1 MPTLF
6 RLPLCSLFAATLL
19 VGAVGTAQA
28 QARESQERQARAA
41 QATWPRGQDG
51 MSDSIR
57 RVRNESRGQVLSAE
71 RMHMDGREINRIK
84 VMDER
89 GRVRVYEDD
98 PHRRGSAEA
107 RPRTR
112 GRDD

>member
-1 MPTLF
+1 MPVPF
-6 RLPLCSLFAATLL
+6 RLTLSCLLAAA
-19 VGAVGTAQA
+19 AVAVAGGVQA
-28 QARESQERQARAA
+28 QSREQGQGRGSQQG
-41 QATWPRGQDG
+41 QWPRGGQDAMG
-51 MSDSIR
+51 DSIR
-57 RVRNESRGQVLSAE
+57 RVRSEARGQVLSAE

-98 PHRRGSAEA
+98 PQQRGSSA

-112 GRDD
+112 SRDE

>member
-1 MPTLF
+1 MPVPL
-6 RLPLCSLFAATLL
+6 RLALPCLVVVAMAAA
-19 VGAVGTAQA
+19 GGAQA
-28 QARESQERQARAA
+28 QSRDGRAA
-41 QATWPRGQDG
+41 QQQGQWPRGQDAMG
-51 MSDSIR
+51 DSIR
-57 RVRNESRGQVLSAE
+57 RVRSEARGQVLSAE

-84 VMDER
+84 VMDDR

-98 PHRRGSAEA
+98 PQQRGTAA

>member
-1 MPTLF
+1 MSLPP
-6 RLPLCSLFAATLL
+6 RLPICCLFAASMLV
-19 VGAVGTAQA
+19 VGAAQA
-28 QARESQERQARAA
+28 QSRETQERQPRAA
-41 QATWPRGQDG
+41 AAWPRGQDA

-57 RVRNESRGQVLSAE
+57 RVRSESRGQVLSAE

-98 PHRRGSAEA
+98 PHRRGSTDV
-107 RPRTR
+107 RSRTR